1 MVLCAH
7 MPALHDSA
15 ERVRRVLPLLI
26 VAGLAGAILT
36 RAYDDFDLLPTVA
49 VTGIAAAVLYVTVYL
64 RERRAL
70 ARGLAIA
77 AVGAGIWWAAL
88 RGAGFVAG
96 LADTIGAGGLGL
108 AVDQAIRAR
117 RATGDAARLAR
128 DLVLLWLV
136 FPLATIAG
144 LALFDETA
152 RALPR
157 AWDARAYVLDTAFPL
172 HAFQV
177 GRLLERFGWIRSVA
191 SFVYEQIFLFLTVL
205 VAMRAR
211 LRSPP
216 AADLLLVCAFASIVG
231 QTGYYLTPIVGPG
244 FAFQAK
250 FPDVLPD
257 VARLPTTAVP
267 VPPQWARNCMP
278 SIHTVW
284 GLVFLWNTRPFGWAV
299 RASGV
304 FVLVFTVL
312 ATLGLGYHYVIDLV
326 AAVPF
331 AAAAQAVATRVRD
344 ARVAR
349 LRWRAI
355 GVGVGLSLAWIVAPR
370 WLPYAIAGVPGLL
383 DVLALAT
390 VAAGVLAERTLARAT
405 RSDVSPAP

>member
-1 MVLCAH
+1 

-15 ERVRRVLPLLI
+15 ARVRRVLPLLF
-26 VAGLAGAILT
+26 VAGTAGAVLT

-49 VTGIAAAVLYVTVYL
+49 VTGVAAIILHLAVYL

-70 ARGLAIA
+70 VRGLAIA
-77 AVGAGIWWAAL
+77 SAGSLVWWGALHAV
-88 RGAGFVAG
+88 GFVAG
-96 LADTIGAGGLGL
+96 LADTVGAGGLAL
-108 AVDQAIRAR
+108 VVDQVIRAV
-117 RATGDAARLAR
+117 RARDAPGDAGSPARE
-128 DLVLLWLV
+128 LVLLWLV

-157 AWDARAYVLDTAFPL
+157 AWDARAYVLDTAFPV
-172 HAFQV
+172 HAFHV
-177 GRLLERFGWIRSVA
+177 GRLLERFAWMQPVA
-191 SFVYEQIFLFLTVL
+191 RFVYEQIFLFLTVL
-205 VAMRAR
+205 VAMRTRMRTA
-211 LRSPP
+211 P
-216 AADLLLVCAFASIVG
+216 ATDLLLVCAFASIVG
-231 QTGYYLTPIVGPG
+231 QAGYYITPIVGPG

-250 FPDVLPD
+250 FPDALPD
-257 VARLPTTAVP
+257 ITYLPTIAVP

-299 RASGV
+299 RAFGA

-312 ATLGLGYHYVIDLV
+312 ATLGLGYHYVVDLV

-331 AAAAQAVATRVRD
+331 AAVAQAVGTRVTEPRS
-344 ARVAR
+344 AR
-349 LRWRAI
+349 LRWQVI
-355 GVGVGLSLAWIVAPR
+355 GGGVALSLAWVVAPR
-370 WLPYAIAGVPGLL
+370 WLPYGLAGVPGLL

-390 VAAGVLAERTLARAT
+390 IAAGVLGELALARAT
-405 RSDVSPAP
+405 RTDPAREA